1 MHYLYLA
8 GLVSGVALLQ
18 TTPYNP
24 FVWNG
29 VKPDFFLLLIIYL
42 NLFVPASFSAWS
54 GFSGGLLED
63 LLSGGPLGS
72 ATLSKTLSG
81 YGVSLLGNKVVLDNP
96 LVQALL
102 VLIVSLLE
110 ASLRFSVLNFFA
122 AVQLGVGAFPGVIL
136 SQVLL
141 TTLLAQPFFWL
152 LRQGQ
157 QRWVPSL

>member
-1 MHYLYLA
+1 L
-8 GLVSGVALLQ
+8 GVFLLQ

-24 FVWNG
+24 FVWHG

-42 NLFVPASFSAWS
+42 NLFVPASSSAWS

-63 LLSGGPLGS
+63 LLSGGPLGN

-102 VLIVSLLE
+102 VLIVSLIE
-110 ASLRFSVLNFFA
+110 ASLRLSVLNFFG
-122 AVQLGVGAFPGVIL
+122 AVHLGVGAFSEVIL
-136 SQVLL
+136 PQALL
-141 TTLLAQPFFWL
+141 TTLLAPPFFWL

-157 QRWVPSL
+157 RRWVRT